1 MSYSINSNGLA
12 ATAACSILLSMAGGT
27 MAPAYASST
36 QYDLIPREALLG
48 NPTQSQGR
56 ISPDGKWLSWL
67 APKDGVMNVW
77 VAPADAPD
85 EARVITKDKLR
96 GVNAHFWTPDSA
108 YILTQQD
115 KGGDENFHLYAT
127 NIETAETRDLT
138 PIKDGARAQM
148 LQMNKDYPGR
158 AIIGINERDPQF
170 FDLYELDYRTGEMS
184 LLAENPGYGGWEIDN
199 SLTPRF
205 AVETIPGGGANIY
218 HVNAKGEKGELFQS
232 IENDDFFN
240 TSLIGFTKDNKS
252 VYMLDSRGRDKAA
265 YTKVE
270 IETGKVTEIASS
282 DLADISN
289 IAADPVTLE
298 PLAYAVNHLKTEWT
312 ALDPS
317 VEDDLAY
324 LKSQFKGQIS
334 ITSATRDNRKWV
346 VVDDAAEAP
355 GTFQLYD
362 RDSKTLTELF
372 SSRPALADAP
382 LQPMHPV
389 AIKAR
394 DGLELVSYYTLPP
407 GSDEDGD
414 GIPDKPVPT
423 LLWVHGG
430 PWARDGYGY
439 NATHQWMANR
449 GYAVLSVNYR
459 GSTGFGKNHVNKA
472 IGEWSGK
479 MHDDLI
485 DAVDWAIEQ
494 GIADPD
500 KVAIGGG
507 SYGGYAT
514 LVGVTFTPDKFACGV
529 DIVGPSNLVTLM
541 ESFPPY
547 WRPVLEGT
555 FYRHIGDPAKPED
568 RERIVAQSPLTHV
581 DNIKVPLLIGQGA
594 NDPRVTKIE
603 ADQIADAMKEKNLP
617 VTYLSYTDEGH
628 GFQRPENRLSF
639 FAAMEGFLAECLGGR
654 AEPIGDAFKG
664 SSAEILAG
672 IDGVKGL
679 AEASKALA
687 PGQKAD

>member
-1 MSYSINSNGLA
+1 
-12 ATAACSILLSMAGGT
+12 
-27 MAPAYASST
+27 MAPAPTS
-36 QYDLIPREALLG
+36 DFELIPREALLG

-85 EARVITKDKLR
+85 EARAITHDKKR
-96 GVNAHFWTPDSA
+96 GINGHFWTPDSA
-108 YILTQQD
+108 YVLTQQD

-127 NIETAETRDLT
+127 KIETAETRDLT

-148 LQMNKDYPGR
+148 LMMNKDHPGR

-170 FDLYELDYRTGEMS
+170 FDLYVLDYRTGEMS

-205 AVETIPGGGANIY
+205 GMETIPGGGAHIY
-218 HVNAKGEKGELFQS
+218 HVDAKGEKGDLFQT
-232 IENDDFFN
+232 IGNDDFFN
-240 TSLIGFTKDNKS
+240 THLIGFTKDNQS

-265 YTKVE
+265 FTKVE

-289 IAADPVTLE
+289 IASDPVTLE

-317 VEDDLAY
+317 IEGDLDF

-407 GSDEDGD
+407 GTDEDGD

-423 LLWVHGG
+423 ILWVHGG

-459 GSTGFGKNHVNKA
+459 GSTGFGKNHVNSA

-485 DAVDWAIEQ
+485 DAVDWAIEK

-555 FYRHIGDPAKPED
+555 FYRHIGDPEKPED
-568 RERIVAQSPLTHV
+568 RKRIVAQSPLTHV
-581 DNIKVPLLIGQGA
+581 DKIKVPLLIGQGA

-603 ADQIADAMKEKNLP
+603 ADQIADAMQEKNLP
-617 VTYLSYTDEGH
+617 VTYVNFTDEGH

-639 FAAMEGFLAECLGGR
+639 FATMEGFLAECLGGR
-654 AEPIGDAFKG
+654 AEPISDAFKG

-679 AEASKALA
+679 EEAAKALA
-687 PGQKAD
+687 PGQKAN